1 MLCCWNFTS
10 TKKTTYFFP
19 LAIQHLSEKKLAELK
34 QGFDKIESEKKRGLY
49 E

>member
-1 MLCCWNFTS
+1 MLLEFHIDKENNVL
-10 TKKTTYFFP
+10 FP